1 MIVVGTPVEAGS
13 ERYDELMARASD
25 AEPTGRVTRSD
36 DPLLLYFT
44 SGTVAAP
51 KMVLHT
57 HASMGAGH
65 EITARFWQ
73 DLTPAD
79 LHWTFSD
86 TGWAKAAWGKL
97 FGQWRM
103 GASVFLWDQRGKL
116 DPELCLRVLE
126 RSGVTTFCAPP
137 TLFRAFVQLDLGA
150 FDLARV
156 RHTVSAGEPLNPEV
170 IRAWRA
176 ATGTTIYDGYGQ
188 TETVNIVANFPCLE
202 VRPGSMGK
210 PTPGNDVD
218 VVSDDGVRLGPGE
231 EGNIALATEPER
243 PVGLMQGYWRDDDAN
258 AEVFHDGW
266 YFTGDRA
273 VKDEDGYFWFVSRS
287 DDVIISASYRIGP
300 FEVESALVEHP
311 AVAESAVVGKPDP
324 ERTSIVKAFVVLA
337 PGYEGSDDAG
347 ARVAGSRQV
356 GHGAL
361 QVPARD
367 RVRRL
372 AAQDDLRQDPPQRT
386 AGAPVTPLPPF
397 AIERYFAVHEFAV
410 PYLLCASDVEP
421 LSMRELLAY
430 ADDEMRELWD
440 GLVLGYT
447 ETLGVA
453 AAAPGDRSALRDAR
467 GRRRDRRRRRERGAL
482 HPLLGA
488 RAPGRPRRRAVAGV
502 PVALRPG
509 ARSGRGGRA
518 RRAAPRGRLGARPR
532 PHRRRDAADDAR
544 GRRQPPAQ
552 PDRHAPRSGRVR
564 RARRARRAPRRDARV
579 RRGLPRPRARPGRA
593 SARRRRSLAA
603 RVSVGVLSKTY
614 ALAGLRVG
622 WLATRDRAL
631 LDAAAQVRD
640 YTSLCSP
647 APSEVLGVIA
657 LRAADALIERSRAI
671 IAANLPLV
679 DELIAAHP
687 DRLDWVRPSAGSIG
701 FPRYRGAEGIDAF
714 NERPRR
720 GAGRAA
726 AARQRLRLRRRAL
739 PHRLRPPEPSGGGGA
754 ARPPPARM
762 TEYDEIGATYA
773 GTRRPD
779 RRIERQIAD
788 ALGDARSVVNV
799 GAGVGSYEPRNR
811 EVVAVE
817 PSAVMI
823 AQRAADAALCRAGR
837 WGSAAVR
844 GRLL

>member
-1 MIVVGTPVEAGS
+1 MLPRIPEWYELLLGMFRRGVVPMPATTLCTARDIAQRIERAQATVAVVDDEAAAKLAEVRDQCPSLRHVIVVGDAGRGRATSATTTCSRAPATPS
-13 ERYDELMARASD
+13 RRRA
-25 AEPTGRVTRSD
+25 PTRAD

-103 GASVFLWDQRGKL
+103 GAAVFLWDQRGKL

-170 IRAWRA
+170 IRAWRE

-188 TETVNIVANFPCLE
+188 TETVNLVANFPCLE

-218 VVSDDGVRLGPGE
+218 VVSDDGERLGPGE

-273 VKDEDGYFWFVSRS
+273 VKDEDGYLWFVSRS

-311 AVAESAVVGKPDP
+311 AVVESAVVGKPDP
-324 ERTSIVKAFVVLA
+324 DAHEHRQGVRRARARATRASDALARELQEHVKSVTAPYKYPREIEFV
-337 PGYEGSDDAG
+337 DALPKTISGKIRRSELRAARVTRAAAVRDRALLRG
-347 ARVAGSRQV
+347 ARVRRAVPAVRLRRR
-356 GHGAL
+356 GAL
-361 QVPARD
+361 AARAA
-367 RVRRL
+367 RATPTTRR
-372 AAQDDLRQDPPQRT
+372 AT
-386 AGAPVTPLPPF
+386 
-397 AIERYFAVHEFAV
+397 
-410 PYLLCASDVEP
+410 
-421 LSMRELLAY
+421 
-430 ADDEMRELWD
+430 LWD

-447 ETLGVA
+447 ETLGSPLLRA
-453 AAAPGDRSALRDAR
+453 RDRGPLRDAR

-482 HPLLGA
+482 PPLLGA
-488 RAPGRPRRRAVAGV
+488 RAARAITSSRCGRPTS
-502 PVALRPG
+502 
-509 ARSGRGGRA
+509 RSTTSRA
-518 RRAAPRGRLGARPR
+518 RRA
-532 PHRRRDAADDAR
+532 
-544 GRRQPPAQ
+544 
-552 PDRHAPRSGRVR
+552 PRSSSSSCGPRTAGRSTSTASPPRCGPTTRAVVVNLPHNPTGMHPSAARVR
-564 RARRARRAPRRDARV
+564 RARRARRAPRRDARL
-579 RRGLPRPRARPGRA
+579 RRGLPRARAGSRPPGCPRPPTARRAPSA
-593 SARRRRSLAA
+593 SACSRS
-603 RVSVGVLSKTY
+603 RTRWP
-614 ALAGLRVG
+614 GLRVG
-622 WLATRDRAL
+622 WLATRDRDL
-631 LDAAAQVRD
+631 LDAVAQVRD

-647 APSEVLGVIA
+647 APSEVLGVD
-657 LRAADALIERSRAI
+657 RAARRRRAARAQPRHHRRQPAARRRADGRARRAARLGAARSRARSASRAT
-671 IAANLPLV
+671 AAPRASTPSTSASCASRACCCCPGRVYGYGDGRFRLGFGRRNLPEAV
-679 DELIAAHP
+679 E
-687 DRLDWVRPSAGSIG
+687 RLDRQL
-701 FPRYRGAEGIDAF
+701 
-714 NERPRR
+714 
-720 GAGRAA
+720 RA
-726 AARQRLRLRRRAL
+726 
-739 PHRLRPPEPSGGGGA
+739 
-754 ARPPPARM
+754 
-762 TEYDEIGATYA
+762 
-773 GTRRPD
+773 
-779 RRIERQIAD
+779 
-788 ALGDARSVVNV
+788 
-799 GAGVGSYEPRNR
+799 
-811 EVVAVE
+811 
-817 PSAVMI
+817 
-823 AQRAADAALCRAGR
+823 
-837 WGSAAVR
+837 
-844 GRLL
+844 

>member
-1 MIVVGTPVEAGS
+1 MTDYETTWRTFRLHVPDDYEFTRDVVEHWAAQHPGKLALVALDPRGEGRREISFGDLARASRRVANALEGLGITAGERAFVMLPRIPEWYELLLGMFRFGVIPMPATTLCTARDIAQRIERAQATIAVVDDEAAAKLATVRDQCSSLRHVIVVGAPAEAGD
-13 ERYDELMARASD
+13 ERYEDLLARASD
-25 AEPTGRVTRSD
+25 TEPTGRVTRAD

-170 IRAWRA
+170 IRAWRE

-188 TETVNIVANFPCLE
+188 TETVNLVANFPCLE

-243 PVGLMQGYWRDDDAN
+243 PIGLMQGYWRDDDAN

-273 VKDEDGYFWFVSRS
+273 VKDEDGYLWFVSRS

-311 AVAESAVVGKPDP
+311 AVVESAVVGKPDP
-324 ERTSIVKAFVVLA
+324 DRTSIVKAFVVLA
-337 PGYEGSDDAG
+337 PGHEGSRR
-347 ARVAGSRQV
+347 ARTRAAGSRQD

-372 AAQDDLRQDPPQRT
+372 PAQDDLGQDPPQR
-386 AGAPVTPLPPF
+386 AARALVTPLPPF
-397 AIERYFAVHEFAV
+397 EIERYFAVHEFAV

-421 LSMRELLAY
+421 LSLHELLAY
-430 ADDEMRELWD
+430 ADDETR
-440 GLVLGYT
+440 
-447 ETLGVA
+447 A
-453 AAAPGDRSALRDAR
+453 AL
-467 GRRRDRRRRRERGAL
+467 
-482 HPLLGA
+482 
-488 RAPGRPRRRAVAGV
+488 GRPR
-502 PVALRPG
+502 
-509 ARSGRGGRA
+509 ARLHRDA
-518 RRAAPRGRLGARPR
+518 RRAAP
-532 PHRRRDAADDAR
+532 
-544 GRRQPPAQ
+544 
-552 PDRHAPRSGRVR
+552 APRDR
-564 RARRARRAPRRDARV
+564 RA
-579 RRGLPRPRARPGRA
+579 
-593 SARRRRSLAA
+593 STRRS
-603 RVSVGVLSKTY
+603 
-614 ALAGLRVG
+614 
-622 WLATRDRAL
+622 
-631 LDAAAQVRD
+631 
-640 YTSLCSP
+640 
-647 APSEVLGVIA
+647 
-657 LRAADALIERSRAI
+657 
-671 IAANLPLV
+671 
-679 DELIAAHP
+679 
-687 DRLDWVRPSAGSIG
+687 RP
-701 FPRYRGAEGIDAF
+701 
-714 NERPRR
+714 
-720 GAGRAA
+720 
-726 AARQRLRLRRRAL
+726 
-739 PHRLRPPEPSGGGGA
+739 
-754 ARPPPARM
+754 
-762 TEYDEIGATYA
+762 TT
-773 GTRRPD
+773 
-779 RRIERQIAD
+779 
-788 ALGDARSVVNV
+788 
-799 GAGVGSYEPRNR
+799 
-811 EVVAVE
+811 
-817 PSAVMI
+817 
-823 AQRAADAALCRAGR
+823 
-837 WGSAAVR
+837 
-844 GRLL
+844 

>member
-1 MIVVGTPVEAGS
+1 
-13 ERYDELMARASD
+13 
-25 AEPTGRVTRSD
+25 
-36 DPLLLYFT
+36 
-44 SGTVAAP
+44 
-51 KMVLHT
+51 
-57 HASMGAGH
+57 MGAGH

-170 IRAWRA
+170 IRAWRE

-188 TETVNIVANFPCLE
+188 TETVNLVANFPCLE

-273 VKDEDGYFWFVSRS
+273 VKDEDGYLWFVSRS

-324 ERTSIVKAFVVLA
+324 DRTSIVKAFVVLA
-337 PGYEGSDDAG
+337 PGHEGSRRARARAAG
-347 ARVAGSRQV
+347 ARQD

-372 AAQDDLRQDPPQRT
+372 AAQDDLGQDPPQR
-386 AGAPVTPLPPF
+386 AARALVTPLPPF
-397 AIERYFAVHEFAV
+397 EIERYFAVHEFAV

-421 LSMRELLAY
+421 LSLRELLA
-430 ADDEMRELWD
+430 
-440 GLVLGYT
+440 
-447 ETLGVA
+447 
-453 AAAPGDRSALRDAR
+453 LR
-467 GRRRDRRRRRERGAL
+467 
-482 HPLLGA
+482 
-488 RAPGRPRRRAVAGV
+488 
-502 PVALRPG
+502 
-509 ARSGRGGRA
+509 
-518 RRAAPRGRLGARPR
+518 
-532 PHRRRDAADDAR
+532 RRRDAAAL
-544 GRRQPPAQ
+544 G
-552 PDRHAPRSGRVR
+552 
-564 RARRARRAPRRDARV
+564 
-579 RRGLPRPRARPGRA
+579 RPRARLHRDARLAAPAPRDRRA
-593 SARRRRSLAA
+593 STRRS
-603 RVSVGVLSKTY
+603 
-614 ALAGLRVG
+614 
-622 WLATRDRAL
+622 
-631 LDAAAQVRD
+631 
-640 YTSLCSP
+640 
-647 APSEVLGVIA
+647 
-657 LRAADALIERSRAI
+657 
-671 IAANLPLV
+671 
-679 DELIAAHP
+679 
-687 DRLDWVRPSAGSIG
+687 RP
-701 FPRYRGAEGIDAF
+701 
-714 NERPRR
+714 
-720 GAGRAA
+720 
-726 AARQRLRLRRRAL
+726 
-739 PHRLRPPEPSGGGGA
+739 
-754 ARPPPARM
+754 
-762 TEYDEIGATYA
+762 TT
-773 GTRRPD
+773 
-779 RRIERQIAD
+779 
-788 ALGDARSVVNV
+788 
-799 GAGVGSYEPRNR
+799 
-811 EVVAVE
+811 
-817 PSAVMI
+817 
-823 AQRAADAALCRAGR
+823 
-837 WGSAAVR
+837 
-844 GRLL
+844 

>member
-1 MIVVGTPVEAGS
+1 MIVVGTPAEDGD
-13 ERYDELMARASD
+13 ERYDDLLARASD
-25 AEPTGRVTRSD
+25 AEPTPRPTRAD

-170 IRAWRA
+170 IRAWRE

-188 TETVNIVANFPCLE
+188 TETVNLVANFPCLE

-218 VVSDDGVRLGPGE
+218 VVSDDGERLAPGE

-311 AVAESAVVGKPDP
+311 AVVESAVVGKPDP

-337 PGYEGSDDAG
+337 PGYEGSDAL
-347 ARVAGSRQV
+347 ARELQEHVKTVTAPYKYPREIEFVDVA
-356 GHGAL
+356 AE
-361 QVPARD
+361 
-367 RVRRL
+367 
-372 AAQDDLRQDPPQRT
+372 DDLRQDPAQR
-386 AGAPVTPLPPF
+386 AARSARDAAAAVRDRALLRGARV
-397 AIERYFAVHEFAV
+397 RRAVSAV
-410 PYLLCASDVEP
+410 RLRRRGALHATSCSGT
-421 LSMRELLAY
+421 
-430 ADDEMRELWD
+430 ADDEMRDALGRPLA
-440 GLVLGYT
+440 GLHRDARL
-447 ETLGVA
+447 
-453 AAAPGDRSALRDAR
+453 AAPACGDRRPLRDAH
-467 GRRRDRRRRRERGAL
+467 GRRHDRRRRGQRGAL
-482 HPLLGA
+482 PARSRRSCA
-488 RAPGRPRRRAVAGV
+488 RAITWSRCGPPTS
-502 PVALRPG
+502 
-509 ARSGRGGRA
+509 RSTTSRA
-518 RRAAPRGRLGARPR
+518 RRAPRWTSSSCGRRTAGRSTSTESPPPCGR
-532 PHRRRDAADDAR
+532 HAR
-544 GRRQPPAQ
+544 GGRQLPAQ
-552 PDRHAPRSGRVR
+552 PDRHAPERRRSSTSSSELVESHGATLVC
-564 RARRARRAPRRDARV
+564 DEV
-579 RRGLPRPRARPGRA
+579 YRGLEQDPRCPP
-593 SARRRRSLAA
+593 ARRRRPLGRAPSASACSRSRTRSPACAWAGWRRATASCSTPSRRSATTRRSAA
-603 RVSVGVLSKTY
+603 R
-614 ALAGLRVG
+614 RPP
-622 WLATRDRAL
+622 R
-631 LDAAAQVRD
+631 
-640 YTSLCSP
+640 CS
-647 APSEVLGVIA
+647 ASIA
-657 LRAADALIERSRAI
+657 LRAADALVERSRAI

-679 DELIAAHP
+679 DALLAEHAE
-687 DRLDWVRPSAGSIG
+687 RLDWVRPSAGSIG
-701 FPRYRGAEGIDAF
+701 FPRYLGSEGIDAF
-714 NERPRR
+714 NDRLVREQGVLLLP
-720 GAGRAA
+720 GRVYGYGDG
-726 AARQRLRLRRRAL
+726 RFRLGFGRSNL
-739 PHRLRPPEPSGGGGA
+739 PE
-754 ARPPPARM
+754 
-762 TEYDEIGATYA
+762 
-773 GTRRPD
+773 
-779 RRIERQIAD
+779 
-788 ALGDARSVVNV
+788 
-799 GAGVGSYEPRNR
+799 
-811 EVVAVE
+811 AVE
-817 PSAVMI
+817 RLDR
-823 AQRAADAALCRAGR
+823 QLRA
-837 WGSAAVR
+837 
-844 GRLL
+844 

>member
-1 MIVVGTPVEAGS
+1 MLPRIPEWYELLLGMFRFGVIPMPATTLCTPRDIAQRIERAGATIAVVDDEAAVKLAGVRDQCPSLRHVIVVGEPAEDGC
-13 ERYDELMARASD
+13 ERYGELMERASD
-25 AEPTGRVTRSD
+25 GEPTGRVTSAS

-103 GASVFLWDQRGKL
+103 GAAVFLWDQRGKL

-170 IRAWRA
+170 IRAWRE

-324 ERTSIVKAFVVLA
+324 GAHEHRQGVRRARARPRGLGRA
-337 PGYEGSDDAG
+337 RARAAG
-347 ARVAGSRQV
+347 ARQDRHRAV
-356 GHGAL
+356 

-367 RVRRL
+367 RVREL
-372 AAQDDLRQDPPQRT
+372 AAEDDLGQDPPQR
-386 AGAPVTPLPPF
+386 AARALVTPLPPF

-421 LSMRELLAY
+421 LSLHELLAY
-430 ADDEMRELWD
+430 ADDETRDQWD

-447 ETLGVA
+447 ETLG
-453 AAAPGDRSALRDAR
+453 APPLRREIAGLYEHAR
-467 GRRRDRRRRRERGAL
+467 GRRRDRRRGRERGAL

-488 RAPGRPRRRAVAGV
+488 RAPGRSRRRAVARL
-502 PVALRPG
+502 PVALRPRPR
-509 ARSGRGGRA
+509 AGRRGRA
-518 RRAAPRGRLGARPR
+518 RRAAPGGRLGLDLDRIAAAMRPTTR
-532 PHRRRDAADDAR
+532 AVVVNLPHNPTGMLPSAAELAALVELAERHGATLVCDEVYRGLEQDPADRLPAAADL
-544 GRRQPPAQ
+544 
-552 PDRHAPRSGRVR
+552 S
-564 RARRARRAPRRDARV
+564 
-579 RRGLPRPRARPGRA
+579 PRA
-593 SARRRRSLAA
+593 
-603 RVSVGVLSKTY
+603 VSVGVLSKTY

-622 WLATRDRAL
+622 WLATRDREL
-631 LDAAAQVRD
+631 LDAVAQVRD

-647 APSEVLGVIA
+647 APSEVLGTIA
-657 LRAADALIERSRAI
+657 LRAADALVERSRAI

-679 DELIAAHP
+679 DALMAEHA
-687 DRLDWVRPSAGSIG
+687 DQLDWVRPSAGSIG
-701 FPRYRGAEGIDAF
+701 FPRYRGGEGIDAF
-714 NERPRR
+714 NERLVAEQGVLLLPGRVYGYGDGRFRLGFGRR
-720 GAGRAA
+720 N
-726 AARQRLRLRRRAL
+726 L
-739 PHRLRPPEPSGGGGA
+739 PE
-754 ARPPPARM
+754 
-762 TEYDEIGATYA
+762 
-773 GTRRPD
+773 
-779 RRIERQIAD
+779 
-788 ALGDARSVVNV
+788 
-799 GAGVGSYEPRNR
+799 
-811 EVVAVE
+811 AVE
-817 PSAVMI
+817 RLDR
-823 AQRAADAALCRAGR
+823 QLRA
-837 WGSAAVR
+837 
-844 GRLL
+844 